1 MKYLIITHRL
11 NGHKKGDIVTF
22 TDSNV
27 IEYLVNS
34 GQIQEVAAETV
45 TKDEPKPART
55 KLKKRKD

>member
-1 MKYLIITHRL
+1 MKYRIITHRL
-11 NGHKKGDIVTF
+11 NGHNKGDIVTF

-27 IEYLVNS
+27 VEYLVNS

>member
-11 NGHKKGDIVTF
+11 NGHNKGDIVSF

-27 IEYLVNS
+27 IEYLINS

>member
-1 MKYLIITHRL
+1 MKYRIITHRL
-11 NGHKKGDIVTF
+11 NGHNKGDIVTF

-27 IEYLVNS
+27 IEYLINS
-34 GQIQEVAAETV
+34 GQIELAAETV

>member
-11 NGHKKGDIVTF
+11 NGHNKGDIVTF

-27 IEYLVNS
+27 IEYLINS

-45 TKDEPKPART
+45 TKDESKPART